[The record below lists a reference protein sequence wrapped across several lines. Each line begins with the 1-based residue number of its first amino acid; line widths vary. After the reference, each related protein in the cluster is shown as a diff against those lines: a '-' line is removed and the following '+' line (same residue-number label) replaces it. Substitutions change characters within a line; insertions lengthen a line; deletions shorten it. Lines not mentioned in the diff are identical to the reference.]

1 MKLRLSACFP
11 LLLALLPAA
20 CAQSPLDQT
29 LAGLGGE
36 AALQNLSALSIEA
49 TGTRWEI
56 DELSSPGAR
65 DEEGLSFTVQLS
77 NDIAGDNLRVDYT
90 RDRGPGEQQMSQ
102 IITGQLGAVE
112 GQDAQFG
119 PPATRA
125 LTSDRWAAMRRE
137 QRLLNPHLILREALA
152 DPAAI
157 TEGSTELVDGSE
169 HHLLI
174 VADAVAPI
182 TLYVNV
188 STGQLTKLTTL
199 ENDHLRRDV
208 EIEVAY
214 EDWTPADGGLSF
226 PNRVLVTLD
235 GEQVHEETRTSIAVN
250 QPFDATLVELPTDV
264 SPEFD
269 QELADWGAAN
279 HHIYRMMAFIGFP
292 FSGQNTNV
300 ETVEIADGVHHV
312 LGSSHHT
319 LVIEQEEGI
328 VVAEAPLHEL
338 RSEAVLTWIKA
349 TFPNK
354 PITHVIPTHHHT
366 DHSSGLRTYVAEGAT
381 VVVHPMAREF
391 FENVFQAAS
400 TVLPDRLAQNPVSAT
415 IETLPADGAFTIPD
429 AALPVEVYPLRNDH
443 AEDMVLIY
451 VRNAGVVFV
460 SDIYSPNPAA
470 TDAGAGGRVVNN
482 GIVANNLRVSTI
494 AGGHG
499 ATIGYRDFQ
508 TLLGE

>member
-1 MKLRLSACFP
+1 MTNWADPADLQTTAAEGRAAQAGAGALWEELATLDQHLAEVRREDCDPVDRVAGPHHQRREGVHVDQADPVGLGHGLDDAVERTVPGDHVGRATARVGCRGGRALRGAVRCCRELGLLRIAG
-11 LLLALLPAA
+11 LLLTGCNAA
-20 CAQSPLDQT
+20 Y
-29 LAGLGGE
+29 
-36 AALQNLSALSIEA
+36 NL
-49 TGTRWEI
+49 
-56 DELSSPGAR
+56 
-65 DEEGLSFTVQLS
+65 
-77 NDIAGDNLRVDYT
+77 
-90 RDRGPGEQQMSQ
+90 
-102 IITGQLGAVE
+102 
-112 GQDAQFG
+112 
-119 PPATRA
+119 
-125 LTSDRWAAMRRE
+125 
-137 QRLLNPHLILREALA
+137 LREALA

-214 EDWTPADGGLSF
+214 ENWTPADGGLSF

-235 GEQVHEETRTSIAVN
+235 GERVHEETRTSIAVN
-250 QPFDATLVELPTDV
+250 QPFDAALVELPTDV

-292 FSGQNTNV
+292 FSGQSTNV

-328 VVAEAPLHEL
+328 VVAVAPLHEL
-338 RSEAVLTWIKA
+338 RSEAVLTWVKA

-460 SDIYSPNPAA
+460 SDIYNPNPAA